1 MHDAPA
7 LRGQPRPTSPC
18 ALALS
23 IALGLLGGLAAGCG
37 DDASGSGAGAGGE
50 AGSSGGPSGPG
61 SGAGDPSGSGAGGAG
76 SGGST
81 GTGAGAGGAGAGG
94 AIDPGSCDD
103 LRALTDDHRALLSY
117 LAGPSFDDLHDDPG
131 ETPPE
136 VFDRGNG
143 GTYCFGECTASPV
156 DWAGYA
162 GQVLFA
168 PTTAGAA
175 AMSRPRFDWSKHTG
189 HGGAEFAHLYQLA
202 PVGAPDDADS
212 DSWFTSP
219 VDPGLETW
227 AAGGA
232 LPEPVAVARGRI
244 TWSNHGIV
252 AFRDGL
258 IGAVGSGNSSDTFP
272 SVRLAFGKVPTDVAV
287 TSNSE
292 FALVT
297 VWDTT
302 ACRGEVAVIALTQ
315 RDGYL
320 PGLPSE
326 GFFGALKLLG
336 YVELP
341 IAAPTRISAS
351 VDFGLWMSSA
361 SRDAQA
367 ELMTQE
373 GRDRWAASADE
384 PHSAARAGYALIAS
398 RDEDAVVVLDLEP
411 LVQFYR
417 TMYMTTQAR
426 FDQTTNVGDGDAEW
440 PFTFA
445 AAPEASPVV
454 AEVLD
459 ITAPAVVVT
468 GHPVGDRSFTDGE
481 FAHKAYVATIEGDL
495 IVLETGGTA
504 AEGPATPLTTIDTL
518 GTCLGPTRAF
528 SGRGGASRDGLVIAC
543 RGDRKIHFVDGG
555 GTSMRFLEDSRLTD
569 PTDVIL
575 GETRGASVASIA
587 DGASGTVHN
596 YLVAPIDAW
605 GEPLFGGLGDS
616 GDAAFEHTGS
626 LTVAGSPF
634 RLSSAQVP

>member
-1 MHDAPA
+1 MPEMPT
-7 LRGQPRPTSPC
+7 LRGKLNRS
-18 ALALS
+18 ASLALVLVG
-23 IALGLLGGLAAGCG
+23 LGAGCG
-37 DDASGSGAGAGGE
+37 DDDGATGSSAGGEDGEATSSGGLAGPGAGAGDAASGAGGSGPAGSAGSGAGAGG
-50 AGSSGGPSGPG
+50 
-61 SGAGDPSGSGAGGAG
+61 
-76 SGGST
+76 
-81 GTGAGAGGAGAGG
+81 GTV
-94 AIDPGSCDD
+94 DPGSCDD
-103 LRALTDDHRALLSY
+103 LRELASDHGALLAY
-117 LAGPSFDDLHDDPG
+117 LAGPTFDDLHDEPG
-131 ETPPE
+131 DTPAE
-136 VFDRGNG
+136 IFDRGNAG
-143 GTYCFGECTASPV
+143 AYCFGDCTAPVV

-162 GQVLFA
+162 GQVVFA
-168 PTTAGAA
+168 PSAAGSA

-212 DSWFTSP
+212 DSWFTSE
-219 VDPGLETW
+219 VDPGLDAW
-227 AAGGA
+227 AEGSA
-232 LPEPVAVARGRI
+232 LPEPVAVARGRV

-252 AFRDGL
+252 VFRDGL

-272 SVRLAFGKVPTDVAV
+272 SARLAAGKVPTDVAV
-287 TSNSE
+287 TGNSE

-297 VWDTT
+297 VWDTE
-302 ACRGEVAVIALTQ
+302 ACKSEVAVLALTQ

-326 GFFGALKLLG
+326 GFFGAIKLLG

-367 ELMTQE
+367 ELATQD

-411 LVQFYR
+411 LLQFYR
-417 TMYMTTQAR
+417 SMYMTTQER
-426 FDQTTNVGDGDAEW
+426 FDQTTDVGDDDDQW

-445 AAPEASPVV
+445 FAPDAAPIV

-459 ITAPAVVVT
+459 IDAPSIVVT

-481 FAHKAYVATIEGDL
+481 FARKAYVGSVGGELAVYD
-495 IVLETGGTA
+495 TGGVAT
-504 AEGPATPLTTIDTL
+504 EGPATSLAEIGVL
-518 GTCLGPTRAF
+518 ETCLNPSRVF
-528 SGRGGASRDGLVIAC
+528 YGRGGASRDGLVIAC

-555 GTSMRFLEDSRLTD
+555 GSSTRFLEDSRLLD
-569 PTDVIL
+569 PTDVIV
-575 GETRGASVASIA
+575 GETRGAAVASIA

-605 GEPLFGGLGDS
+605 GEPLFGGLGED
-616 GDAAFEHTGS
+616 GEADFEHTGS
-626 LTVAGSPF
+626 LSVDGTPF